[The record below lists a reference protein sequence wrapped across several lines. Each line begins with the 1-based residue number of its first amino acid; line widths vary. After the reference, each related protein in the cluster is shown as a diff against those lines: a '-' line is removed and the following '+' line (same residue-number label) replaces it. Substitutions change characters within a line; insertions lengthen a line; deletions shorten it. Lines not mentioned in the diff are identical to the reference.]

1 MNYKNMKKPGPM
13 ITKHFG
19 MLPKNQS
26 VSTWNGCTLELYP
39 RTKFQDGKGYDDT
52 RLLGKITFGAKD
64 EFGCVPMT
72 YETIEP
78 LKEEEYREIWI
89 AIDQATLAVE
99 RGNLIQVDPAGD
111 KALEAAL
118 LSLKYR
124 PDEAEDGCLILEE
137 RVFNWIAIYMCLFLA
152 AGMLIGTYTTV
163 NTSLAAIVGLVVGLL
178 IGLLNHRKDKNKRA
192 KLLEARVNALAEQK
206 AEDTEAEDSEAEDT
220 EEKATEQETT
230 EEAVT
235 EEATEEKATE
245 EEAAEEQ
252 ATEEE

>member
-163 NTSLAAIVGLVVGLL
+163 NISLAAIVGLVVGLL

-192 KLLEARVNALAEQK
+192 KLLEARVNALEEQ
-206 AEDTEAEDSEAEDT
+206 EAEDSEVEGT
-220 EEKATEQETT
+220 EEVDEQETT

-235 EEATEEKATE
+235 EEATEEKAA
-245 EEAAEEQ
+245 EEAAEV
-252 ATEEE
+252 EE

>member
-1 MNYKNMKKPGPM
+1 M

-39 RTKFQDGKGYDDT
+39 RIKFQDGKGYDDT
-52 RLLGKITFGAKD
+52 RLLGKITFGVKD

-89 AIDQATLAVE
+89 AIDQATMAVE

-118 LSLKYR
+118 ISLKYR

-192 KLLEARVNALAEQK
+192 KLLEARVNALAEQ
-206 AEDTEAEDSEAEDT
+206 EAEDYEVVEDT
-220 EEKATEQETT
+220 EEVDEQETT

-235 EEATEEKATE
+235 EEATEEETAEEQATE
-245 EEAAEEQ
+245 EKAAEEQ